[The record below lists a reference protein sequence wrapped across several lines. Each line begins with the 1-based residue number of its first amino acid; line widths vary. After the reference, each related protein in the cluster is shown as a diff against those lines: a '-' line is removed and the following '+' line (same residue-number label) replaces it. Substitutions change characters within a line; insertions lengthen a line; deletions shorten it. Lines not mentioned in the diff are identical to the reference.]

1 MVLIRLKIPFVP
13 NVSTFQFATEAV
25 LFNVFKINLK
35 KLITIVVLHT
45 KALLPIFENTY
56 RQKKALEVA
65 ATEKQQ

>member
-45 KALLPIFENTY
+45 KALLPIF
-56 RQKKALEVA
+56 
-65 ATEKQQ
+65 